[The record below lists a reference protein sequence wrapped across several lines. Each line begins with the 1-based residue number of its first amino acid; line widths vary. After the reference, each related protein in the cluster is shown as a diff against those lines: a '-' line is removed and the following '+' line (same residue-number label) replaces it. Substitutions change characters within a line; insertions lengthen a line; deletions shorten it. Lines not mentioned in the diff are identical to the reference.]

1 MILDDETFLRWR
13 QDGEAHRVGPL
24 TLRYGGAGEAG
35 PQGACEVKT
44 EDAAFLL
51 DWMDAEAI
59 AFCIAPSAD
68 LWIAYDSDREK
79 QDGSGAKRGWFRL
92 KLTSDKAL
100 LDPLTGWAG
109 KAFQVHRVV
118 MNAGH
123 GQIVRRRKGER
134 TTDYRRAA
142 LEVVGGP
149 AKAETR
155 ASFRHACA
163 ALARHLNP
171 DLPANWENTAK
182 GRWLAADGLP
192 EAIDKLK
199 KEANP

>member
-1 MILDDETFLRWR
+1 MILGDETFLRWR
-13 QDGEAHRVGPL
+13 QDGGAHRVGPL

-35 PQGACEVKT
+35 PQGACEVRT
-44 EDAAFLL
+44 EDTAFLL

-79 QDGSGAKRGWFRL
+79 QDSSGAKRGWLRL
-92 KLTSDKAL
+92 KLTASARK
-100 LDPLTGWAG
+100 LDSLTGWTG
-109 KAFQVHRVV
+109 KPFQVNRLV
-118 MNAGH
+118 MDAGH
-123 GQIVRRRKGER
+123 GQIVRRRKGGR

-142 LEVVGGP
+142 LEVVGGS
-149 AKAETR
+149 ASAETR

-163 ALARHLNP
+163 ALARHFNP

-199 KEANP
+199 KEADQ